1 MLKTQ
6 GILKVL
12 LQNHQKPREFL
23 VIDLGIYLKNIS
35 VFTLVFVECFPG
47 FSKKTWVFAH
57 FFAKTIKTHW
67 CFLIFQWLTVLLFNR
82 KPLKTG
88 VFSLFY
94 CLLMVPNDCLKDNG
108 RSCRGG

>member
-23 VIDLGIYLKNIS
+23 VIDLGIYLKNIHL
-35 VFTLVFVECFPG
+35 FLLNAFLF
-47 FSKKTWVFAH
+47 FSKKNMGFCT

-67 CFLIFQWLTVLLFNR
+67 FFLIFQWLTVLFFNR